1 MSDTKSENKFNDELI
16 KIYGRSTKGNFGIVD
31 TWPEKHAYCIGS
43 KLVGFA
49 SDKFMGRLDEDAIQA
64 AEKEDIWCETCVTA
78 FKRRDTDKIM
88 TWDEH
93 KSGLLVQCLVQP
105 SNDNPEGKEL
115 QVYLKKCIKIKHFLK
130 GGYIGFVLLDS
141 FKK

>member
-1 MSDTKSENKFNDELI
+1 MSEAKSETKFNDELI
-16 KIYGRSTKGNFGIVD
+16 KIYGRSAKENFGVVD

-43 KLVGFA
+43 KLVAFA
-49 SDKFMGRLDEDAIQA
+49 SDKFMGILGEDAIQA

-93 KSGLLVQCLVQP
+93 KTGLLVQCLVQP

-115 QVYLKKCIKIKHFLK
+115 QQYLKKCIKIKHFIK
-130 GGYIGFVLLDS
+130 GSYIGFALLDN

>member
-1 MSDTKSENKFNDELI
+1 MSTKEPEHKFNEELI
-16 KIYGRSTKGNFGIVD
+16 KIYGRSAKGNFGIVD

-43 KLVGFA
+43 RHVQYSEG
-49 SDKFMGRLDEDAIQA
+49 MYLDIPG
-64 AEKEDIWCETCVTA
+64 AEKKGAVCCTCEA
-78 FKRRDTDKIM
+78 AYKRRDTDKIM

-105 SNDNPEGKEL
+105 TNDNSEGKEL
-115 QVYLKKCIKIKHFLK
+115 QVYLKKCIKIKHFIK
-130 GGYIGFVLLDS
+130 EGYIGFVLLAN